1 MRGQYNTNKVRNY
14 LKQIDLLQEEI
25 YEREA
30 NLHRYEARLL
40 AAGLVEDETARQNR
54 TAMQEAITQQ
64 ARMQDAIIHQI
75 SRLDEPA
82 ERKCL
87 SCRFIDALTNE
98 ETSYVTGYS
107 ESYVRLTVRNAY
119 RHFYEAN
126 HDAIDDWY
134 EDRYGR
140 A

>member
-1 MRGQYNTNKVRNY
+1 
-14 LKQIDLLQEEI
+14 
-25 YEREA
+25 
-30 NLHRYEARLL
+30 
-40 AAGLVEDETARQNR
+40 
-54 TAMQEAITQQ
+54 MQEAITQQ

-126 HDAIDDWY
+126 HDAIDGWY